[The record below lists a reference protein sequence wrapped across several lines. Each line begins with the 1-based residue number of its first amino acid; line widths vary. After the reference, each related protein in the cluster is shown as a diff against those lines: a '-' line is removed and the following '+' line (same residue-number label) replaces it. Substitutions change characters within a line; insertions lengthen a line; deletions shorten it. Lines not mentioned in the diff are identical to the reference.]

1 MECELPRGDCSVETL
16 GRHYGDSGKG
26 LGGDCGETGEKW
38 ELNMERL
45 GEKRQYEVPGGAGE
59 QYADWRE
66 NGLYRYIMV
75 ERL

>member
-1 MECELPRGDCSVETL
+1 
-16 GRHYGDSGKG
+16 
-26 LGGDCGETGEKW
+26 
-38 ELNMERL
+38 MERL